1 MKCPNCQTE
10 NRPGAK
16 FCVGCGAKLAVVQ
29 PAPMEEKTAVPSPAP
44 MPVQQ
49 EDDERTVVVASA
61 TGANSF
67 GAANNMNQNNMNQK
81 VCTCGAPL
89 KPGAKFCSVCGK
101 VISPIS
107 GISDVDDTVRPNVQ
121 PAKPVTPVQ
130 PAKPVTPAQPVK
142 PVPPVNPT
150 VPPVQ
155 PINPKKSVNTG
166 KKKSNGPLI
175 ITLIIL
181 SIITILIVV
190 FLGKV
195 VLTMKDESC
204 SFAEAIDVIFDGDSK
219 DDKKDDKKDDDTD
232 EEGEE
237 AEEGEEGGIVVPV
250 TEEDLQPANDLAE
263 TGRGQIDNGEYDNGY
278 TTLDNA
284 LDMYGSLYVKFEGS
298 EESQEAIL
306 ESCNATFEVY
316 KAGVYARGDQMLSQ
330 SLQKGLF
337 AQINAD
343 ANRAYARA
351 EKMQNDYGIT
361 LETTDLDDF
370 IVQAKDGLRQ
380 RYIAEYDAL
389 CAEWSRTTAWNLA
402 DAAESDGL
410 FDKNDLDD
418 PLRLRWC
425 YAYAGITRKE
435 VEEDLSGGKIT
446 AIQAAQ
452 TLESIIAECDYNPA
466 LILDCA
472 NKYVLAGQNADH
484 LYNAYDVVYDTIY
497 SNQGLDIERDVS
509 LDKEPGREQFWY
521 FNDFEAD
528 PQISSYNGVTTA
540 TRQAIRSNIGL

>member
-29 PAPMEEKTAVPSPAP
+29 PAPMEEKTAVPSPAKV
-44 MPVQQ
+44 PVQQ
-49 EDDERTVVVASA
+49 EDEERTVVVASA

-67 GAANNMNQNNMNQK
+67 GAANNMNQK

-101 VISPIS
+101 VISQIS

-204 SFAEAIDVIFDGDSK
+204 SFAEAIDVIFDGDS
-219 DDKKDDKKDDDTD
+219 TYL
-232 EEGEE
+232 G
-237 AEEGEEGGIVVPV
+237 
-250 TEEDLQPANDLAE
+250 
-263 TGRGQIDNGEYDNGY
+263 
-278 TTLDNA
+278 
-284 LDMYGSLYVKFEGS
+284 
-298 EESQEAIL
+298 
-306 ESCNATFEVY
+306 
-316 KAGVYARGDQMLSQ
+316 
-330 SLQKGLF
+330 
-337 AQINAD
+337 
-343 ANRAYARA
+343 
-351 EKMQNDYGIT
+351 
-361 LETTDLDDF
+361 
-370 IVQAKDGLRQ
+370 
-380 RYIAEYDAL
+380 
-389 CAEWSRTTAWNLA
+389 
-402 DAAESDGL
+402 
-410 FDKNDLDD
+410 
-418 PLRLRWC
+418 
-425 YAYAGITRKE
+425 
-435 VEEDLSGGKIT
+435 
-446 AIQAAQ
+446 
-452 TLESIIAECDYNPA
+452 
-466 LILDCA
+466 
-472 NKYVLAGQNADH
+472 
-484 LYNAYDVVYDTIY
+484 
-497 SNQGLDIERDVS
+497 
-509 LDKEPGREQFWY
+509 
-521 FNDFEAD
+521 
-528 PQISSYNGVTTA
+528 
-540 TRQAIRSNIGL
+540 